1 VATEEKQSANIFAI
15 AVNNNSLS
23 AGAVPVVL

>member
-1 VATEEKQSANIFAI
+1 VATEEKQSANIFVI
-15 AVNNNSLS
+15 AVNKNNLS